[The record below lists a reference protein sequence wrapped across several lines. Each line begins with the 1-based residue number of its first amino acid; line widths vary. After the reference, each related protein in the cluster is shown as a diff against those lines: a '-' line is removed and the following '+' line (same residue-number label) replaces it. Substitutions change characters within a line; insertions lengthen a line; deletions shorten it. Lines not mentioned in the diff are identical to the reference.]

1 MRPDA
6 VKFRNR
12 QYSLDD
18 KRKKYRLFRFGNF
31 SRFFYFRS
39 MNNKLFTT
47 KKLCLCAM
55 ISALS
60 FGLTF
65 LEVPIFPIIGLKL
78 DFSMLGAIYAE
89 MSVAVVILLSL
100 LKTSSGGIGEIA
112 NFIMAQPFVVLP
124 ALVYQF
130 KKGLK
135 SVIITLII
143 ATILQI
149 GISLL
154 CNRFIMYPLYF
165 GNMAGIIFK
174 SPISNYLNLK
184 AWHLI
189 IIFNFIKC
197 LLNGIITILLY
208 KRLKKLLHFFIKSSS
223 VFSIIQ

>member
-78 DFSMLGAIYAE
+78 DFSFCILLIGGYMLGAIYAE
-89 MSVAVVILLSL
+89 MSVVVVILLSL

-135 SVIITLII
+135 SVIITLSIS
-143 ATILQI
+143 TILQI
-149 GISLL
+149 AISLL

-165 GNMAGIIFK
+165 GNSAGIVFK
-174 SPISNYLNLK
+174 SSISNYLNLK

-208 KRLKKLLHFFIKSSS
+208 KRLKKLLHFFIK
-223 VFSIIQ
+223 